1 MEPSQTHVYIEQ
13 IFHATFASASE
24 SFLLTMDA
32 GKVLTDLLRSF
43 PPKGPLVT
51 RLTENELKLK
61 AAITGNIGK
70 V

>member
-1 MEPSQTHVYIEQ
+1 MEPSQKHVYIEQ
-13 IFHATFASASE
+13 IFRAIFASASE

-32 GKVLTDLLRSF
+32 GKVLTALLRSF
-43 PPKGPLVT
+43 PPKGP

-61 AAITGNIGK
+61 TAITGNIGK